1 MKLISWNVN
10 GIRACLNKGF
20 GDFFK
25 TVNADIF
32 CIQETKCQKEQVEGL
47 EYDGYTSYWN
57 SAEKKG
63 YSGTAV
69 FTKIKPIT
77 VTYGIGI
84 EEHDKEGRVITL
96 EYAKNKKIPIVIA
109 TTGFSKEEI
118 QKIEETSKEIP
129 IFRSAN
135 MSLDINLMAKILKE
149 VAKVL
154 SNTDIE
160 IIETHHNRK
169 IDSPSG
175 TAILLADAINE
186 VLEEKKEY
194 DFNRMQKREPRKKS
208 EIGFSSIRG
217 GNIVG
222 EHTVAFFGENETLE
236 IKHTSYSRQVF
247 VEGAIK
253 AVRFLITKENGLYD
267 MNDLINE

>member
-1 MKLISWNVN
+1 MNILLN
-10 GIRACLNKGF
+10 GASGRMGNEVAMR
-20 GDFFK
+20 
-25 TVNADIF
+25 V
-32 CIQETKCQKEQVEGL
+32 EKEENMQIIAGIGL
-47 EYDGYTSYWN
+47 EEDLTGKFPIYSKIEDVK
-57 SAEKKG
+57 EK
-63 YSGTAV
+63 
-69 FTKIKPIT
+69 I
-77 VTYGIGI
+77 
-84 EEHDKEGRVITL
+84 DVIIDFSVPKATFKVL
-96 EYAKNKKIPIVIA
+96 EYAKKEKTPIVIA
-109 TTGFSKEEI
+109 TTGFSKDELE
-118 QKIEETSKEIP
+118 KIEELSKEIP

-135 MSLDINLMAKILKE
+135 MSLDINMMAEIVKK

-154 SNTDIE
+154 QDTDIE

-186 VLEEKKEY
+186 VLENKKEY
-194 DFNRMQKREPRKKS
+194 DFNRMQKREPRNKN

-253 AVRFLITKENGLYD
+253 SAKFIITKENGLYN

>member
-1 MKLISWNVN
+1 MNILLN
-10 GIRACLNKGF
+10 GASGRMGNEVAMR
-20 GDFFK
+20 
-25 TVNADIF
+25 V
-32 CIQETKCQKEQVEGL
+32 EKEENMQIVAGIGL
-47 EYDGYTSYWN
+47 EEDLSGKFPIYSKIEDVK
-57 SAEKKG
+57 EK
-63 YSGTAV
+63 
-69 FTKIKPIT
+69 I
-77 VTYGIGI
+77 
-84 EEHDKEGRVITL
+84 DVIIDFSVPKATFKVL
-96 EYAKNKKIPIVIA
+96 EYAKKEKTPIVIA
-109 TTGFSKEEI
+109 TTGFSNDELE
-118 QKIEETSKEIP
+118 KIEELSKEIP

-135 MSLDINLMAKILKE
+135 MSLDINLMAEIVKK

-154 SNTDIE
+154 QDTDIE

-169 IDSPSG
+169 IDAPSG

-186 VLEEKKEY
+186 VLENKKEY
-194 DFNRMQKREPRKKS
+194 DFNRMQKREPRNKN

-253 AVRFLITKENGLYD
+253 SAKFIITKENGLYN

>member
-1 MKLISWNVN
+1 MNILLN
-10 GIRACLNKGF
+10 GASGRMGNEVAMR
-20 GDFFK
+20 
-25 TVNADIF
+25 V
-32 CIQETKCQKEQVEGL
+32 EKEENMQIVAGIGL
-47 EYDGYTSYWN
+47 EEDLSGKFPIYSKIEDVK
-57 SAEKKG
+57 EKIDVIIDFSVPKA
-63 YSGTAV
+63 TFKVLEFA
-69 FTKIKPIT
+69 K
-77 VTYGIGI
+77 
-84 EEHDKEGRVITL
+84 KEKT
-96 EYAKNKKIPIVIA
+96 PIVIA
-109 TTGFSKEEI
+109 TTGFSKDELE
-118 QKIEETSKEIP
+118 KIEELSKEIP

-135 MSLDINLMAKILKE
+135 MSLDINLMAEIVKK

-154 SNTDIE
+154 QDTDIE

-186 VLEEKKEY
+186 VLENKKEY
-194 DFNRMQKREPRKKS
+194 DFNRMQKREPRNKN

-253 AVRFLITKENGLYD
+253 SAKFIITKENGLYN

>member
-1 MKLISWNVN
+1 MNILLN
-10 GIRACLNKGF
+10 GASGRMGNEVAMR
-20 GDFFK
+20 
-25 TVNADIF
+25 V
-32 CIQETKCQKEQVEGL
+32 EKEENMQIVAGIGL
-47 EYDGYTSYWN
+47 EEDLSGKFPIYSKIEDVK
-57 SAEKKG
+57 EK
-63 YSGTAV
+63 
-69 FTKIKPIT
+69 I
-77 VTYGIGI
+77 
-84 EEHDKEGRVITL
+84 DVIIDFSVPKATFKVL
-96 EYAKNKKIPIVIA
+96 EYAEKEKTPIVIA
-109 TTGFSKEEI
+109 TTDFSNDELE
-118 QKIEETSKEIP
+118 KIEELSKEIP

-135 MSLDINLMAKILKE
+135 MSLDINLMAEIVKK

-154 SNTDIE
+154 QDTDIE

-169 IDSPSG
+169 IDAPSG

-186 VLEEKKEY
+186 VLENKKEY
-194 DFNRMQKREPRKKS
+194 DFNRMQKREPRNKN

-253 AVRFLITKENGLYD
+253 SAKFIITKENGLYN

>member
-1 MKLISWNVN
+1 MMNILLN
-10 GIRACLNKGF
+10 GASGKMGNEVA
-20 GDFFK
+20 K
-25 TVNADIF
+25 TV
-32 CIQETKCQKEQVEGL
+32 
-47 EYDGYTSYWN
+47 
-57 SAEKKG
+57 EKIDDMQIV
-63 YSGTAV
+63 S
-69 FTKIKPIT
+69 
-77 VTYGIGI
+77 GIGI
-84 EEHDKEGRVITL
+84 EEDLSGKFPIYSKTEDIKENIDIIIDFSVPKATFNVL

-175 TAILLADAINE
+175 TAILLANAINE

>member
-1 MKLISWNVN
+1 MMNILLN
-10 GIRACLNKGF
+10 GASGKMGNEVA
-20 GDFFK
+20 K
-25 TVNADIF
+25 TVEKIDDMQIVSG
-32 CIQETKCQKEQVEGL
+32 IGL
-47 EYDGYTSYWN
+47 EEDLSG
-57 SAEKKG
+57 KFPI
-63 YSGTAV
+63 YSKTED
-69 FTKIKPIT
+69 IKENIDIIIDFSVPKAT
-77 VTYGIGI
+77 FNV
-84 EEHDKEGRVITL
+84 L

-118 QKIEETSKEIP
+118 QKIEKISKEIP